1 MSTEST
7 AHFGT
12 LIASFYT
19 VIANVHRKLSETA
32 IFSVVYQRY
41 SHVSHGSVV
50 SQSGPTVHSV
60 AVQGDRG
67 SFTLELDELNVL
79 NL

>member
-1 MSTEST
+1 MSTGST
-7 AHFGT
+7 AYFGT
-12 LIASFYT
+12 FIASFYKVVT
-19 VIANVHRKLSETA
+19 AVHTTLSETA
-32 IFSVVYQRY
+32 MFSMVYQRY

-50 SQSGPTVHSV
+50 SQSGPTVHGV

-67 SFTLELDELNVL
+67 SFTLELDEFSV